1 MANKYVFV
9 DAEEINKIMLEHG
22 LNEQDVAT
30 LTESSSRSV
39 FRWKKYGT
47 PKNKMELLK
56 MKIKGTRTR

>member
-1 MANKYVFV
+1 MKYVFV
-9 DAEEINKIMLEHG
+9 NPEEINTIMREHK
-22 LNEQDVAT
+22 LTEQDVAV

-56 MKIKGTRTR
+56 MKIKGARTR